1 MDQIAINYLAIPGLR
16 HYESFPPNV
25 KSKLLEALIQASN
38 EYNRANATVEHIY
51 GSRRSR
57 NLVVIRQAYSFIL
70 KANYQT
76 VSLTQIGKDLGGR
89 DHTTIIHSI
98 ATFKNLLSTNDLE
111 ATYLFKHIIKQNII

>member
-1 MDQIAINYLAIPGLR
+1 MDQIGINYLAIPGLR
-16 HYESFPPNV
+16 HYESFPTNT
-25 KSKLLEALIQASN
+25 KSKLLEALILASN
-38 EYNRANATVEHIY
+38 EYNRSKATVDTVC

-70 KANYQT
+70 KANYHNM
-76 VSLTQIGKDLGGR
+76 SLTQIGKDLGNR